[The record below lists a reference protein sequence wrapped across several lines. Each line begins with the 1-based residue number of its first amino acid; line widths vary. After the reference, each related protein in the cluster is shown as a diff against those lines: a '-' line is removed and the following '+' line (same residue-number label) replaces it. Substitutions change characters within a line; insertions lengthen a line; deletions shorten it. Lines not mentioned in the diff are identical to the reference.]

1 MNLFIL
7 RHGLATDP
15 VRDGAKSD
23 SERTLTAEGRRKMRR
38 IAKAMREMEL
48 SFDLILT
55 SPYARAR
62 ETAEIVAQR
71 LDLMKRLECND
82 HLIPGGSARKLIDF
96 INDLKGTP
104 RSLMLVG
111 HEPGLSQ
118 FIAFLTSNDGG
129 LSLNLKKGGL
139 AMLSVGVLR
148 YGKCAE
154 LEWLLTPGQMR
165 LMR

>member
-15 VRDGAKSD
+15 VGAGAKSD
-23 SERTLTAEGRRKMRR
+23 SARTLTAEGRRKIRR
-38 IAKAMREMEL
+38 IAKAMRAMEL
-48 SFDLILT
+48 SFDLVLT

-62 ETAEIVAQR
+62 ETAEIVAER
-71 LDLMKRLECND
+71 LELMKELECND
-82 HLIPGGSARKLIDF
+82 HLIPGGSARKLIES
-96 INDLKGTP
+96 INDLKSTP
-104 RSLMLVG
+104 RSLLLVG
-111 HEPGLSQ
+111 HEPALSQ
-118 FIAFLTSNDGG
+118 LIALLTSNDGG

-148 YGKCAE
+148 YGKCAA